1 MIAGPYWRNSIDQLS
16 NTFSGKQTNVLMHWL
31 SLEPPYLLI
40 ILILLIHCLWWRTC
54 WFLTR
59 LSFFFIIDL
68 LVVNLYKLWFTPKKK
83 NKKLYDQ
90 LTVQH
95 ERKSNSQPTP
105 RLTLGERPNKIIC
118 HFPLAAF
125 MSQSI
130 TNLQCLLTH

>member
-31 SLEPPYLLI
+31 SLKPPYLLI
-40 ILILLIHCLWWRTC
+40 ILILLIHCRGGGRAGFWQDWV
-54 WFLTR
+54 
-59 LSFFFIIDL
+59 FFIIDL
-68 LVVNLYKLWFTPKKK
+68 LVVNLYKLWFTQKK
-83 NKKLYDQ
+83 KKLYDQ

-125 MSQSI
+125 MSQSN
-130 TNLQCLLTH
+130 TNLQYLLTH